1 MSKEV
6 ALILVADDEQDICDV
21 LTIFLKK
28 EGYETG
34 IAKLGDD
41 AIEKFKKKK
50 PSLVFLDIKLPDLDG
65 IEVLKKMKEID
76 PEIPVIMITAYRD
89 AERVVSAF
97 RLGAYDCIFKPFDFK
112 YIKISML
119 DAIGKKK

>member
-1 MSKEV
+1 M
-6 ALILVADDEQDICDV
+6 ILVADDEQDICDV